1 MQMPRL
7 TSGDG
12 KESFQMVD
20 SNSLLTT
27 AVAAFAPKAEAKGIT
42 LKCHI
47 PADLPSIFGDSKQ
60 LDLALRNVLAN
71 AINYTD
77 TGEVSVQVAVNDEP
91 ANEAIQFTVRD
102 SGIGIEAKDMPYI
115 FDQFYRGQKVGQSNV
130 PGMGLGLT
138 FVKTVVEL
146 HNGRVSLESAP
157 EKGTIFT
164 IWLPVTAPVLS

>member
-1 MQMPRL
+1 
-7 TSGDG
+7 
-12 KESFQMVD
+12 
-20 SNSLLTT
+20 
-27 AVAAFAPKAEAKGIT
+27 
-42 LKCHI
+42 
-47 PADLPSIFGDSKQ
+47 
-60 LDLALRNVLAN
+60 VLAN

-115 FDQFYRGQKVGQSNV
+115 FDRFYRGQKVGQSNV